1 MPANEFEKQVQQ
13 KLEELQ
19 IRPTASVWSEVES
32 QLRREKK
39 RRRIV
44 LFWWLLP
51 VLLATGGGAY
61 YFINQNQ
68 NNPVISNTNE
78 IQKDP
83 VTTTTPTNELVI
95 DKGQPVEQTSTTGE
109 IQQPGPSIINIPS
122 ANIPSAGNSKIIGNV
137 VQRKTLKQKVPQLNR
152 DIELEDQLAIIGSI
166 PESKKQEKV
175 TPIINEA
182 DPGKEAIAFNEQPA
196 SPVQNDLNKTEE
208 SVKPDTLTAVI
219 PDPAINEAKKQLD
232 IPKQKSKWRFGI
244 ELKPG
249 LSNTHEGSLFAAK
262 DREQLYATPNT
273 GGGTIG
279 TGVSFGP
286 LAPPVLVTSPSP
298 AVSAGLDFIAT
309 REVSKKLSVTFGIGY
324 QYIASSI
331 KVGQKVNG
339 SRQVTND
346 FSSGVVVNS
355 YYTAAYTGNGDQSYT
370 NQFHFATAKA
380 GLSWQLVNSK
390 KFSLSWDNSISFNHL
405 FHTTA
410 LLFDPTYRSYY
421 RDPEVFKKSQL
432 FFTTGLSIPVM
443 KHKKFSLSLNPFA
456 SYGLTPVYKSASGTN
471 AHYFNGGLGLK
482 FLFPRK

>member
-19 IRPTASVWSEVES
+19 IRPTTSVWSEVES
-32 QLRREKK
+32 QLRKEKK

-51 VLLATGGGAY
+51 VLLATSGGAY

-68 NNPVISNTNE
+68 NNPVISNTNDF
-78 IQKDP
+78 QKDP
-83 VTTTTPTNELVI
+83 VTTTTPTQELAGEKV
-95 DKGQPVEQTSTTGE
+95 QPVQQTPTTGE
-109 IQQPGPSIINIPS
+109 IQQTAPSTINKS
-122 ANIPSAGNSKIIGNV
+122 SAGNSPIIVNAVPG
-137 VQRKTLKQKVPQLNR
+137 KTHKQKGPLLKR
-152 DIELEDQLAIIGSI
+152 DIEIEDQLAIISTI

-175 TPIINEA
+175 TPIVNEA
-182 DPGKEAIAFNEQPA
+182 DTAKETIVLNELPA

-208 SVKPDTLTAVI
+208 NIKPDTVIAII
-219 PDPAINEAKKQLD
+219 PDPIINEAEKQQD
-232 IPKQKSKWRFGI
+232 IPKQKSRWRFGI

-279 TGVSFGP
+279 SGISFGP

-298 AVSAGLDFIAT
+298 AISAGLDFLAT
-309 REVSKKLSVTFGIGY
+309 REVSKKLSMTFGIGY

-432 FFTTGLSIPVM
+432 FFTTGFSIPVM

-456 SYGLTPVYKSASGTN
+456 SYGLTPVYNSASGSN

-482 FLFPRK
+482 FLFPWK

>member
-13 KLEELQ
+13 KLDELQ

-32 QLRREKK
+32 QLRKEKK

-68 NNPVISNTNE
+68 SNAVISNTNE

-83 VTTTTPTNELVI
+83 VTTTTKELTSEKV
-95 DKGQPVEQTSTTGE
+95 QPVEQTQTTGE
-109 IQQPGPSIINIPS
+109 IQQPAPSTINT
-122 ANIPSAGNSKIIGNV
+122 PSAGNNTIVPAN
-137 VQRKTLKQKVPQLNR
+137 QRKTLKQKVPLLNQ
-152 DIELEDQLAIIGSI
+152 DIEKEDQLAIIGSI
-166 PESKKQEKV
+166 PGSKKQEMV
-175 TPIINEA
+175 TPIVNEA
-182 DPGKEAIAFNEQPA
+182 DPGKEAMTVNEHPA
-196 SPVQNDLNKTEE
+196 PPVQNDLNNTEE
-208 SVKPDTLTAVI
+208 SIKPDSLTAVT
-219 PDPAINEAKKQLD
+219 PDPPINEAEKQPD

-298 AVSAGLDFIAT
+298 AVSGGLDFIAT
-309 REVSKKLSVTFGIGY
+309 REVSKKLSLTFGIGY

-331 KVGQKVNG
+331 KVGQKVNA

-346 FSSGVVVNS
+346 LSTGVLVNS

-421 RDPEVFKKSQL
+421 RDPGVFKKSQL
-432 FFTTGLSIPVM
+432 FFTTGFSIPVM
-443 KHKKFSLSLNPFA
+443 KHQKFSLSLSPFA
-456 SYGLTPVYKSASGTN
+456 SYGLTPVYNSASGTN